1 MLKSL
6 FCPVGMV
13 VGFDIAVLRDPLLVR
28 THEIMGIE
36 M

>member
-1 MLKSL
+1 
-6 FCPVGMV
+6 MV
-13 VGFDIAVLRDPLLVR
+13 VGFDIAVLRDPLLVE